1 MQRHHRGN
9 PGWDF
14 CSLRWTFER
23 TRFSVLKFSFASPK
37 APLAGRFALPDRVSV
52 LAVALLLASWLMPLH
67 FLPWVSWHSELLA
80 FCAVACLAWQR
91 LWQMAP
97 GGIFQKVELPRAA
110 LFFVLLALIV
120 VVQAMLGLITFA
132 GDALVIVLY
141 LALCA
146 AVFVLGFESA
156 GRSNLDAAAKKWD
169 VRGLIECMA
178 YGLMI
183 GALLSAMIALAQ
195 VLEVWDTNAWVVSV
209 LQPRRPG
216 ANLAQPNQLATL
228 LMMGLASLLYL
239 LESGRLSKGSAIL
252 VFLVLAT
259 GLAVTESRAGLLSFL
274 VLVLWWFVGRVR
286 VGFELSWGTAS
297 VASAICLIL
306 FFTWPLMMATMGNF
320 EPNAAVRISPGL
332 RLTIWPQ
339 LLEAVAMRPWW
350 GWGVREISEAH
361 NAVAHAYEISEPFTY
376 SHNILIDSAL
386 GMGLPLTLLL
396 VCLVVSW
403 LWRRALAVRSM
414 VSWYALATVLPVAVH
429 SMLEFPYA
437 YAYFLVP
444 AVFMLGV
451 LERGTTDAQSRLM
464 VGRRGVA
471 LGLIVVTVVG
481 AWSVLEYVAVEED
494 FRIARFEA
502 LRLGQVPVD
511 HQRPRIYLLTQ
522 LDAMLNGARIVPQT
536 GMSGDQLEL
545 ARKVA
550 LRFPWPAL
558 QNRYALSLAL
568 NGNPDE
574 AMRQLRVMRA
584 LHGEK
589 AYADIKASWIS
600 QANDKYP
607 QLHELVLP

>member
-1 MQRHHRGN
+1 M
-9 PGWDF
+9 
-14 CSLRWTFER
+14 
-23 TRFSVLKFSFASPK
+23 
-37 APLAGRFALPDRVSV
+37 
-52 LAVALLLASWLMPLH
+52 ASWLMPLH

-80 FCAVACLAWQR
+80 FCAVACLAWRR
-91 LWQMAP
+91 LWQTAP
-97 GGIFQKVELPRAA
+97 GEIFRKVELSHAV
-110 LFFVLLALIV
+110 LVFVLLAVIV
-120 VVQAMLGLITFA
+120 VVQAMVGLITFG

-146 AVFVLGFESA
+146 TVFVLGFESA
-156 GRSNLDAAAKKWD
+156 GRSNRDLPAKSWDA
-169 VRGLIECMA
+169 RGLIECMA

-183 GALLSAMIALAQ
+183 GALLSTMIALAQ
-195 VLEVWDTNAWVVSV
+195 VMEVWDTNEWVVRM

-216 ANLAQPNQLATL
+216 GNLAQPNQLATL
-228 LMMGLASLLYL
+228 LLMGLASLLYL
-239 LESGRLSKGSAIL
+239 RESGRLSKGSAIF

-259 GLAVTESRAGLLSFL
+259 GLAATESRAGLLGFL
-274 VLVLWWFVGRVR
+274 VLAIWWFVGRVR

-297 VASAICLIL
+297 VASAIGLIL

-320 EPNAAVRISPGL
+320 EPDAAVRISPGL

-339 LLEAVAMRPWW
+339 LLEAVALRPWW

-386 GMGLPLTLLL
+386 GMGLPLTLLV
-396 VCLVVSW
+396 VCLVASW
-403 LWRRALAVRSM
+403 LWRRVLAIRSL
-414 VSWYALATVLPVAVH
+414 VSWYALAAVLPVAVH

-451 LERGTTDAQSRLM
+451 LERGTAEAKPRLL
-464 VGRRGVA
+464 VGRRSVA
-471 LGLIVVTVVG
+471 LGLIVATVVA
-481 AWSVLEYVAVEED
+481 AWSVLEYVAIEED

-502 LRLGQVPVD
+502 IRLGQVPAD
-511 HQRPRIYLLTQ
+511 HQRPKIYLLTQ
-522 LDAMLNGARIVPQT
+522 LDAMLDGARIVPQPD
-536 GMSGDQLEL
+536 MSSNQLEL
-545 ARKVA
+545 AHKVA

-589 AYADIKASWIS
+589 AYADIKVSWLNL
-600 QANDKYP
+600 ANDKYP